1 MTQTLSVSKIPKIQD
16 LYNYGGEVSYQ
27 ELDELSVVLNHAPS
41 PNWIR
46 EHPFIKSG
54 NEKYKY
60 IPIGIIEHLLTKIF
74 KKYKIE
80 ILREGTSF
88 NGVYVVVRVHYL
100 HPITGQMEYHDGI
113 GACQL
118 QTKSGTSPSDLINV
132 NNGAIAMAFPIAKT
146 VAIKDACDHFGT
158 LFGANLNR
166 KDYLEV
172 LPDQRIAINGGSN
185 RLDIELK
192 NCKTHEEVDDLAIK
206 YDGMLD
212 IEILASRKEQ
222 IKNQKSYAI

>member
-1 MTQTLSVSKIPKIQD
+1 MSNEIAKIPKIQD
-16 LYNYGGEVSYQ
+16 LYKYDGEVNYG
-27 ELDELSVVLNHAPS
+27 ELDDLSVVLNHQPHS
-41 PNWIR
+41 NWIR
-46 EHPFIKSG
+46 EHPIIKNG

-60 IPIGIIEHLLTKIF
+60 IPIGIIEHLLTRIF
-74 KKYKIE
+74 KKYSIE
-80 ILREGTSF
+80 ILREGTAF

-100 HPITGQMEYHDGI
+100 HPLTQKMEFHDGI

-118 QTKSGTSPSDLINV
+118 QTKSGTSPSDLINI

-146 VAIKDACDHFGT
+146 IAVKDACDHFGT

-172 LPDQRIAINGGSN
+172 LPDKKIANNGNIN
-185 RLDIELK
+185 RLEIELK
-192 NCKTHEEVDDLAIK
+192 NCKTLDEVDDLAIK

-212 IEILASRKEQ
+212 IEILANRKEQ
-222 IKNQKSYAI
+222 IKNQKQYAI